1 MATPAFTRPASLV
14 RVIGFAL
21 PLSALVGSNLAFAE
35 DETSESPSLNAV
47 VVSGTALKVE
57 APLLETP
64 RPASVVQRE
73 ELEEQDVQAVDEA
86 FRYRAGVVSGQYGGD
101 NDADWLKVRGFD
113 QSTYLDGMRIFKDG
127 YYYWVAEPYGLE
139 QIDLLK
145 GPSSNLYGEAL
156 PGGLV
161 NLQSKRPTDEPQGRF
176 DLQVGNREHLQVG
189 IDQSDTVSD
198 SVRYRLVAL
207 YRSENGD
214 IDYTESERLYVAPS
228 LEWDVNDATSLT
240 VLASVQ
246 KDDAVPYNAFK
257 PIVGTIDTSGGQIDP
272 STFYGEPDYDTNDRT
287 QASLGYE
294 LSHEFN
300 NNWSFQQRARY
311 SELDILLRST
321 YFAESSG
328 STAARGH
335 LHRDGR
341 MESWSLDNQLI
352 GDLSIGSFENTLL
365 LGLDYQDVNKR
376 GTQYDIYPNAG
387 NPAGFGTVDLFN
399 PSYGNYT
406 PVADSDLSDVSV
418 TKQQIGVYLQQ
429 QVRWNDR
436 WLAQAGLR
444 YDWVS
449 TENKESSETSDLEA
463 SSFSGGLMYLSNLGI
478 SPYLSYTESFEPT
491 TSLNLDGDLYEPRQ
505 GYQLDLGVK
514 IAPLDIDGYVTA
526 SVFQI
531 EEENALVRN
540 GSGQIVQDG
549 STRHATG
556 FEVEGVGYVTDA
568 LQLMGSYTYN
578 DAYTDDGTS
587 ETGVAIIPT
596 HQAALWADF
605 AFSGL
610 LKGLKLGG
618 GVRFVGETEYEAGD
632 ITVPNYTLYDVMA
645 GYAFADGWQAQVNVK
660 NLTDEEYV
668 ASCDYWCYYGEA
680 RKATASMSYQ
690 W

>member
-1 MATPAFTRPASLV
+1 MLIPVFTRPVSLA
-14 RVIGFAL
+14 RAIGFVV
-21 PLSALVGSNLAFAE
+21 PLAALVVPSLALAE
-35 DETSESPSLNAV
+35 DEAVQAGSLEAV
-47 VVSGTALKVE
+47 VVSGTALKV
-57 APLLETP
+57 ATPLIETP
-64 RPASVVQRE
+64 RPASVVQSE

-113 QSTYLDGMRIFKDG
+113 QSTYQDGMRIFKDG

-176 DLQVGNREHLQVG
+176 DLQLGNREHIQVG
-189 IDQSDTVSD
+189 IDQSDAVNGSD

-228 LEWDVNDATSLT
+228 LEWDINDATRLT

-246 KDDAVPYNAFK
+246 KDDAVPYNGFK
-257 PIVGTIDTSGGQIDP
+257 PIAGTIDTSGGQIDP

-287 QASLGYE
+287 QTSLGYE
-294 LSHEFN
+294 LRHEFN
-300 NNWSFQQRARY
+300 DNWRFQQRARY
-311 SELDILLRST
+311 SELDLLLRST
-321 YFAESSG
+321 YFSSATG
-328 STAARGH
+328 NTASRGH
-335 LHRDGR
+335 VHRDGR
-341 MESWSLDNQLI
+341 IKSWTVDNQLV
-352 GDLSIGSFENTLL
+352 GDFNVGQLDNTLL
-365 LGLDYQDVNKR
+365 LGLDYQDVDKR
-376 GTQYDIYPNAG
+376 GNSFDDFST
-387 NPAGFGTVDLFN
+387 FGDVDLFN
-399 PSYGNYT
+399 PTYGNYT

-418 TKQQIGVYLQQ
+418 TKQQVGVYLQE

-436 WLAQAGLR
+436 WLAQAGAR
-444 YDWVS
+444 YDWVE
-449 TENKESSETSDLEA
+449 TENKVSSEASQLEA
-463 SSFSGGLMYLSNLGI
+463 SSFSGGLMYLSDLGVA
-478 SPYLSYTESFEPT
+478 PYFSYTESFEPT
-491 TSLNLDGDLYEPRQ
+491 TSANINGDLYEPRQ
-505 GYQLDLGVK
+505 GYQLDVGVK
-514 IAPLDIDGYVTA
+514 IAPLDIDGYVTLSA
-526 SVFQI
+526 FQI

-556 FEVEGVGYVTDA
+556 VEIEGVGYVTDA
-568 LQLMGSYTYN
+568 LQLMASYTYN

-596 HQAALWADF
+596 HQAALWADY
-605 AFSGL
+605 AFSGML
-610 LKGLKLGG
+610 NGLKLGG

-632 ITVPNYTLYDVMA
+632 VTVPNYTLYDVMA
-645 GYAFADGWQAQVNVK
+645 GYAFADGWQTQLNVK

-680 RKATASMSYQ
+680 RKATASLSYQ